1 VFQSDSCSD
10 QRLPKFST
18 YFLFWEGERNAPA
31 EGGVVRETWLFRLN
45 PAVKLL
51 RPVMDQVYN
60 RLTIYY
66 RQGDVSMYAT
76 TISSKYQVVIPREV
90 RKRFGLKPG
99 QKVVFIPYNGVLR
112 VVVVPPI
119 EKARGMLKGMNT
131 DNIREEVDEER

>member
-1 VFQSDSCSD
+1 MRS
-10 QRLPKFST
+10 LG
-18 YFLFWEGERNAPA
+18 L
-31 EGGVVRETWLFRLN
+31 
-45 PAVKLL
+45 
-51 RPVMDQVYN
+51 VMDSVYN
-60 RLTIYY
+60 RLTIIY

-119 EKARGMLKGMNT
+119 EKARGMLKGMNA
-131 DNIREEVDEER
+131 DNMREEVDEAR